1 MEVKLTLKEPKE
13 KATWEYDKEADV
25 LYISFGKPKPALSFD
40 LGSGVIVRYSDGKI
54 VDFTIVGLKKVLAKE
69 A

>member
-25 LYISFGKPKPALSFD
+25 LYTSFGRPRPALSFD
-40 LGSGVIVRYSDGKI
+40 LGSV
-54 VDFTIVGLKKVLAKE
+54 
-69 A
+69 